1 MEQNLE
7 IKVTDGNIKVMCGD
21 HEMASRKFEMTEWHK
36 MMHSFKTSFDIPSPF
51 SFTEID
57 WWVATD
63 DQARGN
69 WKRNFYKIIVNYKN
83 GFQYKFRSWIEF
95 NDVFGTSFS
104 DSTTFEGFKKLI
116 KKKNVN
122 DCVVVQSEFDVS

>member
-1 MEQNLE
+1 MDQNLE

-21 HEMASRKFEMTEWHK
+21 HEMANRKFEMTEWHK
-36 MMHSFKTSFDIPSPF
+36 MMHSFNTSFDIPSPF

-63 DQARGN
+63 DQGRGN
-69 WKRNFYKIIVNYKN
+69 WKTNFYKIIVNYEN
-83 GFQYKFRSWIEF
+83 GFQYKFRSWNEF

-104 DSTTFEGFKKLI
+104 DSTHFLVFKNLI